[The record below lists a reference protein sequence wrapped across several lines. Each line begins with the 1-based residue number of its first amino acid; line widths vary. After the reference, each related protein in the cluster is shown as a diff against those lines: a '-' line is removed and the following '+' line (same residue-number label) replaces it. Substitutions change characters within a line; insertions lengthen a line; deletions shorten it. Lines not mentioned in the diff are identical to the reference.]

1 MAARPW
7 RQGLLAAPGIGVAIL
22 PKLLCPMCWPLYAGI
37 VSSVGLG
44 FLVGTAYLLPI
55 TSAFLILTVAVLGFR
70 ANQRR
75 GFGPFLIG
83 LVGSAAVLFGKFY
96 LESNP
101 LIYGGVGLLVVASVW
116 NAWPR
121 PTNTAVCPSCTPD
134 APVQTSGVHEKGD
147 VNCEQQTKS

>member
-1 MAARPW
+1 M
-7 RQGLLAAPGIGVAIL
+7 PGIGVALL

-70 ANQRR
+70 ARQRR
-75 GFGPFLIG
+75 GFVPFLMG
-83 LVGSAAVLFGKFY
+83 LVASVAVLIGKFY
-96 LESNP
+96 LESTP
-101 LIYGGVGLLVVASVW
+101 LMYGGVGLLVAASVW

-121 PTNTAVCPSCTPD
+121 GADGPACSSCTPN
-134 APVQTSGVHEKGD
+134 ATE
-147 VNCEQQTKS
+147 T